1 MRETTLN
8 AMGIKVCCDL
18 RNRAHDLI
26 IAFTPHEYHFLIT
39 LYFIKDS
46 KYGKCGMGLGQTKHG
61 EEGYEDSF

>member
-26 IAFTPHEYHFLIT
+26 IAFTPHEYHFLI
-39 LYFIKDS
+39 
-46 KYGKCGMGLGQTKHG
+46 KCGMGLGQTKHG